1 MSDPGRGAALRNWLV
16 VAALVGAGLFALLGG
31 TYTTFDL
38 LRLRDD
44 LARERESIDQLKEA
58 VDSLQKVAEAAER
71 DPRVQERLARD
82 QYGMIR
88 SGEHLYRIVPGDTVT
103 GDR

>member
-1 MSDPGRGAALRNWLV
+1 MNGEPGKGAKLRNWLV
-16 VAALVGAGLFALLGG
+16 ALALVGAGLFALLGG

-38 LRLRDD
+38 FRLKGD
-44 LARERESIDQLKEA
+44 LATEQEAIDQLKVA
-58 VDSLQKVAEAAER
+58 VDSLTKVAESAER

-88 SGEHLYRIVPGDTVT
+88 PGEHLYRIVPAGDST
-103 GDR
+103 R